1 MTIHMMNAFAG
12 PGRQRGISTLAITM
26 MLLLILSIVVLFS
39 TSIGFF
45 EQRTALNENRA
56 RIAEQA
62 AETGINM
69 SGEYIKAN
77 RALVISNAQGGWLDT
92 VAGGHGWV
100 SCNGVSNSATIG
112 DRPHPCRSEPDITR
126 RNKLWFFT
134 TDGTGASL
142 AATLL
147 PYGAVGNVGGV
158 SAFPS
163 VVNVQAVLCRIDSS
177 LQTPACA
184 QNPAKGNR
192 IAITFISQAT
202 LTNEG
207 STAVIK
213 ETWASYT
220 EASQSSSVPI
230 IGSGFVKGLGNAQ
243 IVTNANAAGYGVPVS
258 IWSPNDVDFDG
269 VANNVC
275 TNMPNRTE
283 TISDSGFPN
292 QRDAIDAANAQGF
305 SFSDCDFFN
314 DAPVGTWSYVCT
326 REIAASSGGS
336 GGVGSVSTCYL
347 GEYLKN
353 TPASDLKT
361 TCVDVNNACACP
373 AISSSTNNFLS
384 GHSQG
389 IKKEGIDI
397 LDIDGGHGALADITF
412 FPGLDCNGNNKSD
425 LSVATDD
432 SLFEWVFNT
441 GIVVDE
447 GLGIV
452 KTNCGANGI
461 SNCASYV
468 LEEELGA
475 QVISCATLNTLGAAA
490 AGLYYI
496 KGTCDLPAKVGS
508 PNNPAIVVVE
518 GEAKVNNT
526 DFFGMLFVRSN
537 TNTAEFKGT
546 GNSKIIGSLVVEGNI
561 DITGTID
568 IIYDNTAIN
577 SDPNTLPANAK
588 FARVPGSWLDA
599 VEGF

>member
-1 MTIHMMNAFAG
+1 MDMTMTSFNGHQ
-12 PGRQRGISTLAITM
+12 RQRGISTLAITM
-26 MLLLILSIVVLFS
+26 LLLLILSVVVLFS
-39 TSIGFF
+39 TSVGFF

-69 SGEYIKAN
+69 AGEYIKAS
-77 RALVISNAQGGWLDT
+77 RTLIISNAAGGWLDAT
-92 VAGGHGWV
+92 AGGNGWV
-100 SCNGVSNSATIG
+100 TCNGVSNTATIG
-112 DRPHPCRSEPDITR
+112 GRPHPCRSEPNTTR
-126 RNKLWFFT
+126 RNNLWFFT

-142 AATLL
+142 ATTLL
-147 PYGAVGNVGGV
+147 PYGAVGNVGGA

-177 LQTPACA
+177 LTTPACT

-192 IAITFISQAT
+192 VAITFISHAQ
-202 LTNEG
+202 LINED

-243 IVTNANAAGYGVPVS
+243 IVASPNAGGYGIPVS

-269 VANNVC
+269 SSNNIC
-275 TNMPNRTE
+275 TNMPTRTE

-292 QRDAIDAANAQGF
+292 QQEAIQAAAAQGF
-305 SFSDCDFFN
+305 SFSECDFIN
-314 DAPVGTWSYVCT
+314 DAPTGTWGYVCT
-326 REIAASSGGS
+326 REISVSAPNS
-336 GGVGSVSTCYL
+336 GGVGSAVTCQL
-347 GEYLKN
+347 GEYLKS
-353 TPASDLKT
+353 TPASELKT
-361 TCVDVNNACACP
+361 TCVSVNNACSCP
-373 AISSSTNNFLS
+373 AISGSENNFLS
-384 GHSQG
+384 GHSQDT
-389 IKKEGIDI
+389 KKEGIDI
-397 LDIDGGHGALADITF
+397 LDIDGGNGALPDITF

-425 LSVATDD
+425 LSVSTDD

-447 GLGIV
+447 GVGVV
-452 KTNCGANGI
+452 KSNCGANGI

-475 QVISCATLNTLGAAA
+475 QVISCDRLKTLGATAS
-490 AGLYYI
+490 GLYYI
-496 KGTCDLPAKVGS
+496 KGTCDLPQKVGS
-508 PNNPAIVVVE
+508 PNNPAIVVLE

-561 DITGTID
+561 DIAGTID

-577 SDPNTLPANAK
+577 SDPNTLPANAQ

-599 VEGF
+599 TEGF

>member
-1 MTIHMMNAFAG
+1 MDMTMTSFNGHQ
-12 PGRQRGISTLAITM
+12 RQRGISTLAITM
-26 MLLLILSIVVLFS
+26 LLLLILSVVVLFS
-39 TSIGFF
+39 TSVGFF

-69 SGEYIKAN
+69 AGEYIKAS
-77 RALVISNAQGGWLDT
+77 RTLIISNAAGGWLDAT
-92 VAGGHGWV
+92 AGGNGWV
-100 SCNGVSNSATIG
+100 TCNGVNNTATIG
-112 DRPHPCRSEPDITR
+112 GRPHPCRSEPNTTR
-126 RNKLWFFT
+126 RNNLWFFT

-142 AATLL
+142 ATTLL
-147 PYGAVGNVGGV
+147 PYGAVGNVGGA

-177 LQTPACA
+177 LTIPACT

-192 IAITFISQAT
+192 VAITFISHAQ
-202 LTNEG
+202 LINED

-243 IVTNANAAGYGVPVS
+243 IVASPNAGGYGIPVS

-269 VANNVC
+269 SSNNIC
-275 TNMPNRTE
+275 TNMPTRTE

-292 QRDAIDAANAQGF
+292 QQEAIQAAAAQGF
-305 SFSDCDFFN
+305 SFSECDFMN
-314 DAPVGTWSYVCT
+314 DAPVGTWSYVCS
-326 REIAASSGGS
+326 REISVSAPNS
-336 GGVGSVSTCYL
+336 GGVGSVVTCQL
-347 GEYLKN
+347 GEYLKS
-353 TPASDLKT
+353 TPVSGLKT
-361 TCVDVNNACACP
+361 TCVSVNNACSCP
-373 AISSSTNNFLS
+373 AISGSENNFLS

-389 IKKEGIDI
+389 TKKEGIDI
-397 LDIDGGHGALADITF
+397 LDIDGGNGVLPDITF

-425 LSVATDD
+425 LSVSTDD

-447 GLGIV
+447 GAGVV
-452 KTNCGANGI
+452 KSNCGANGI
-461 SNCASYV
+461 TNCASYV
-468 LEEELGA
+468 LEDELGA
-475 QVISCATLNTLGAAA
+475 QVISCATLNALGAAA
-490 AGLYYI
+490 SGLYYI
-496 KGTCDLPAKVGS
+496 KGTCDLPQKVGS
-508 PNNPAIVVVE
+508 PNNPVIVVLE

-537 TNTAEFKGT
+537 TNTAEFNGT

-561 DITGTID
+561 DIAGTID

-599 VEGF
+599 TEGF

>member
-1 MTIHMMNAFAG
+1 MDMTMTSFNGHQ
-12 PGRQRGISTLAITM
+12 RQRGISTLAITM
-26 MLLLILSIVVLFS
+26 LLLLILSVVVLFS
-39 TSIGFF
+39 TSVGFF

-69 SGEYIKAN
+69 AGEYIKAS
-77 RALVISNAQGGWLDT
+77 RALIISNAAGGWLDAT
-92 VAGGHGWV
+92 AGGNGWV

-112 DRPHPCRSEPDITR
+112 GRPHPCRSEPNTTR
-126 RNKLWFFT
+126 RNNLWFFT

-142 AATLL
+142 ATTLL
-147 PYGAVGNVGGV
+147 PYGAVGNVGGA

-177 LQTPACA
+177 LTIPACT

-192 IAITFISQAT
+192 VAITFISHAQ
-202 LTNEG
+202 LINED

-230 IGSGFVKGLGNAQ
+230 ISSGFVKGLGNAQ
-243 IVTNANAAGYGVPVS
+243 IVASPNAGGYGIPVS

-269 VANNVC
+269 SPNNLC
-275 TNMPNRTE
+275 TNMPAQTE
-283 TISDSGFPN
+283 TISDSGFPD
-292 QRDAIDAANAQGF
+292 QMEAIQAAAAQGF
-305 SFSDCDFFN
+305 SFSECNFMN
-314 DAPVGTWSYVCT
+314 DAPVGTWSYECS
-326 REIAASSGGS
+326 REISVSAPNS
-336 GGVGSVSTCYL
+336 GGVGSAVTCQL
-347 GEYLKN
+347 GEYLKS
-353 TPASDLKT
+353 TPVSGLKT
-361 TCVDVNNACACP
+361 TCVSVNNACSCP
-373 AISSSTNNFLS
+373 AISASENNFLS

-389 IKKEGIDI
+389 TKKEGIDI
-397 LDIDGGHGALADITF
+397 LDIDGGNGVLPDITF

-425 LSVATDD
+425 LSVSTDD

-447 GLGIV
+447 GAGVV
-452 KTNCGANGI
+452 KSNCGANGI
-461 SNCASYV
+461 TNCASYV
-468 LEEELGA
+468 LEDELGA
-475 QVISCATLNTLGAAA
+475 QVISCATLNALGAAA
-490 AGLYYI
+490 SGLYYI
-496 KGTCDLPAKVGS
+496 KGTCDLPQKVGS
-508 PNNPAIVVVE
+508 PNNPVIVVLE

-537 TNTAEFKGT
+537 TNTAEFNGT

-561 DITGTID
+561 DIAGTID

-599 VEGF
+599 TEGF

>member
-112 DRPHPCRSEPDITR
+112 GGPHPCRSEPDITR
-126 RNKLWFFT
+126 RNELWFFT

-283 TISDSGFPN
+283 TISDSGFRN
-292 QRDAIDAANAQGF
+292 QMDAIGAANAQGF
-305 SFSDCDFFN
+305 TFSDCNDTFCRWNLWRILYSIFRWMADFQRTIN
-314 DAPVGTWSYVCT
+314 LSAP
-326 REIAASSGGS
+326 
-336 GGVGSVSTCYL
+336 
-347 GEYLKN
+347 
-353 TPASDLKT
+353 
-361 TCVDVNNACACP
+361 
-373 AISSSTNNFLS
+373 IS
-384 GHSQG
+384 
-389 IKKEGIDI
+389 
-397 LDIDGGHGALADITF
+397 
-412 FPGLDCNGNNKSD
+412 KS
-425 LSVATDD
+425 
-432 SLFEWVFNT
+432 
-441 GIVVDE
+441 
-447 GLGIV
+447 
-452 KTNCGANGI
+452 
-461 SNCASYV
+461 
-468 LEEELGA
+468 
-475 QVISCATLNTLGAAA
+475 
-490 AGLYYI
+490 
-496 KGTCDLPAKVGS
+496 
-508 PNNPAIVVVE
+508 
-518 GEAKVNNT
+518 
-526 DFFGMLFVRSN
+526 
-537 TNTAEFKGT
+537 
-546 GNSKIIGSLVVEGNI
+546 
-561 DITGTID
+561 
-568 IIYDNTAIN
+568 
-577 SDPNTLPANAK
+577 
-588 FARVPGSWLDA
+588 
-599 VEGF
+599 

>member
-1 MTIHMMNAFAG
+1 MDMTMTSFNGHQ
-12 PGRQRGISTLAITM
+12 RQRGISTLAITM
-26 MLLLILSIVVLFS
+26 LLLLILSVVVLFS
-39 TSIGFF
+39 TSVGFF

-69 SGEYIKAN
+69 AGEYIKAS
-77 RALVISNAQGGWLDT
+77 RTLIISNAAGGWLDAT
-92 VAGGHGWV
+92 AGGNGWV
-100 SCNGVSNSATIG
+100 TCNGVSNTATIG
-112 DRPHPCRSEPDITR
+112 GRPHPCRSEPNTTR
-126 RNKLWFFT
+126 RNNLWFFT

-142 AATLL
+142 ATTLL
-147 PYGAVGNVGGV
+147 PYGAVGNVGGA

-177 LQTPACA
+177 LTIPACT

-192 IAITFISQAT
+192 VAITFISHAQ
-202 LTNEG
+202 LINED

-243 IVTNANAAGYGVPVS
+243 IVASPNAGGYGIPVS

-269 VANNVC
+269 SSNNIC
-275 TNMPNRTE
+275 TNMPTRTE

-292 QRDAIDAANAQGF
+292 QQEAIQAAAAQGF
-305 SFSDCDFFN
+305 SFSECDFIN
-314 DAPVGTWSYVCT
+314 DAPTGTWGYVCT
-326 REIAASSGGS
+326 REISVSAPNS
-336 GGVGSVSTCYL
+336 GGVGSAVTCQL
-347 GEYLKN
+347 GEYLKS
-353 TPASDLKT
+353 TPASELKT
-361 TCVDVNNACACP
+361 TCVSVNNACSCP
-373 AISSSTNNFLS
+373 AISGSENNFLS
-384 GHSQG
+384 GHSQET
-389 IKKEGIDI
+389 KKEGIDI
-397 LDIDGGHGALADITF
+397 LDIDGGNGALPDITF

-425 LSVATDD
+425 LSVSTDD

-447 GLGIV
+447 GAGVV
-452 KTNCGANGI
+452 KSNCGANGI
-461 SNCASYV
+461 TNCASYV

-490 AGLYYI
+490 SGLYYI
-496 KGTCDLPAKVGS
+496 KGTCDLPQKVGS
-508 PNNPAIVVVE
+508 PNNPAIVVLE

-537 TNTAEFKGT
+537 TNTAEFKGI
-546 GNSKIIGSLVVEGNI
+546 GKSKIIGSLVVEGNI
-561 DITGTID
+561 DIAGTID

-577 SDPNTLPANAK
+577 SDPNTLPANAQ

-599 VEGF
+599 TEGF